1 MDPDLRTSLLSD
13 YLKAKGVTQFSA
25 VFCFSTT
32 MWVHLNHGDNGLRA
46 FLAIIYQI
54 SRLAVIE
61 PQPWKC
67 YKAAVKRM
75 KMSDERFPFYDEL
88 KIRESVEGDIERM
101 FLEFGGVRKVGET
114 GRTKWNRRTLFLLQ
128 DEG

>member
-1 MDPDLRTSLLSD
+1 
-13 YLKAKGVTQFSA
+13 
-25 VFCFSTT
+25 
-32 MWVHLNHGDNGLRA
+32 MWIHLNHGDDGLQA
-46 FLAIIYQI
+46 FLATIHRI

-88 KIRESVEGDIERM
+88 KIRERVEADIERR
-101 FLEFGGVRKVGET
+101 FLEFGGVKKVGET
-114 GRTKWNRRTLFLLQ
+114 GRTKWNRRILFLLQ

>member
-1 MDPDLRTSLLSD
+1 MKSDLRTNLLSN
-13 YLKAKGVTQFSA
+13 YLEAKDVIQFDA

-32 MWVHLNHGDNGLRA
+32 MWIHLNHGDDGLRVL
-46 FLAIIYQI
+46 LATIYRI
-54 SRLAVIE
+54 SRLAIIE

-75 KMSDERFPFYDEL
+75 NMSDQRFPFYNEL
-88 KIRESVEGDIERM
+88 KIREHVEEDIEQM

-114 GRTKWNRRTLFLLQ
+114 GRTKWNRKILFLLRE
-128 DEG
+128 EG